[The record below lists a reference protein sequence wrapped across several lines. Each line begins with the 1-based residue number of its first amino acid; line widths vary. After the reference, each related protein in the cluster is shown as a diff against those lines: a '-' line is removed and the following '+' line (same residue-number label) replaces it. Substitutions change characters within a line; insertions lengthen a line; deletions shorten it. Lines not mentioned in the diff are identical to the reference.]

1 MGGGQSRG
9 LADIHRGVHGYDD
22 QRTERR
28 PLTRTGGAQA
38 CDGVETGSV
47 RVADQL
53 VLVQLHTPGLRV
65 QAQAPMRA
73 TVDPRPNDPLKRLD
87 EDVDRPIDV
96 IDGHAVHSAGMQQRQ
111 GDAGEDAKGQA

>member
-1 MGGGQSRG
+1 
-9 LADIHRGVHGYDD
+9 
-22 QRTERR
+22 
-28 PLTRTGGAQA
+28 
-38 CDGVETGSV
+38 
-47 RVADQL
+47 
-53 VLVQLHTPGLRV
+53 
-65 QAQAPMRA
+65 MRA